1 MNFIP
6 PSTGLGD
13 IILCLS
19 YCVEN
24 NIEEITFTSS
34 SDYIV
39 AKYYLDYFDNPPI
52 KLNYGVDYQEI
63 YKFIPYTETKKLL
76 KSKYQCF
83 NSDKIFANFVIGEG
97 TKMISED
104 DANFLIKKFNLVTHY
119 FSYEHKKKN
128 NFLIDSK
135 LCITTEGGCAWHAH
149 VCGVPTIIIRK
160 DNVFRDIHERLAYKM
175 LAWCNN
181 VGEVVDVI
189 HKYRYNF

>member
-1 MNFIP
+1 MSKTTNK
-6 PSTGLGD
+6 
-13 IILCLS
+13 CM
-19 YCVEN
+19 
-24 NIEEITFTSS
+24 
-34 SDYIV
+34 
-39 AKYYLDYFDNPPI
+39 DN
-52 KLNYGVDYQEI
+52 
-63 YKFIPYTETKKLL
+63 
-76 KSKYQCF
+76 
-83 NSDKIFANFVIGEG
+83 
-97 TKMISED
+97 
-104 DANFLIKKFNLVTHY
+104 

-189 HKYRYNF
+189 HKYKYNF